1 MSVDVSRDAPSVEEF
16 RTKAQEFLDA
26 AAPRDGSD
34 AAEFEFSEAEDRV
47 TLFRG
52 ATEEEASRA
61 RDWQRKVFDAG
72 FGWITGPV
80 EHGGSGLPNQYERV
94 YQELE
99 RKHPVPSR
107 SPLGVSLG
115 MVFPTLLQF
124 GTEAAKEK
132 WLRGLRRADVVG
144 CQLFSEPGAGSD
156 LAAIATKAVYDG
168 STDRWTVSGQKV
180 WTSGAHYSDIGLLL
194 AQSSD
199 GGRHRNLTAFLVDM
213 HAPGVEVRPL
223 RQMTG
228 GADFN
233 EVFLDGVEIP
243 DENRLGEVDS
253 GWRVALA
260 TLMYERGAIGG
271 STAGGSGLFRLDRI
285 LTWLKELGC
294 ENDPAVRQAF
304 ARLQTGLIAAK
315 AMRARAEAAVKA
327 GTTPGPEMSLSKLAL
342 TANLAALSHLV
353 GVALGPRLLA
363 NTGQHGTFSWTEF
376 VLGVPGMRLGGGTD
390 EIQRDIIAHRV
401 LGLPKE
407 TATAEAKKDGGDRNG
422 KP

>member
-1 MSVDVSRDAPSVEEF
+1 VSVDSVRRDESLEDFCTRAE
-16 RTKAQEFLDA
+16 AFLEA
-26 AAPRDGSD
+26 AVPVPETDCGQ
-34 AAEFEFSEAEDRV
+34 FEFDAAEDRV

-52 ATEEEASRA
+52 ATAAEARRA
-61 RDWQRKVFDAG
+61 QDWQRLVFDAG

-80 EHGGSGLPNQYERV
+80 ELGGAGLPARYERA

-99 RKHPVPSR
+99 RRYPVPSR

-124 GTEAAKEK
+124 GTDQAKRR
-132 WLRGLRRADVVG
+132 WLCGLRRADVVG
-144 CQLFSEPGAGSD
+144 CQLFSEPDAGSD
-156 LAAIATKAVYDG
+156 LAAV
-168 STDRWTVSGQKV
+168 STRASRGPSPDEWTVTGQKV

-194 AQSSD
+194 ARSSD
-199 GGRHRNLTAFLVDM
+199 GGRHRNLTAFIIDM

-233 EVFLDGVEIP
+233 EVFLDGVVVP
-243 DENRLGEVDS
+243 DENRLGEIDD

-260 TLMYERGAIGG
+260 TLMYERGAIG
-271 STAGGSGLFRLDRI
+271 SATAGGSGLFRLDRI
-285 LTWLKELGC
+285 IAWLHELGC
-294 ENDPAVRQAF
+294 EQDPAVRQAF
-304 ARLQTGLIAAK
+304 ARVHAGLTAAK

-342 TANLAALSHLV
+342 TANLALLSDLV
-353 GVALGPRLLA
+353 GVALGPQLLA
-363 NTGQHGTFSWTEF
+363 DTGQRDTFSWAEF

-401 LGLPKE
+401 FGLPRE
-407 TATAEAKKDGGDRNG
+407 PQPGPGSNG
-422 KP
+422 RTRPLK